1 MILIALLHTALPNL
15 PLLRLAAVLV
25 DPIENFTHVFDLFEE
40 GVGDVDGT
48 FLSGGKREAIAG
60 TRINFNNLSG
70 QFVLLLQNQPR
81 EISRVLQLC
90 NYNSFNGNTEAFED
104 ALNEIVS
111 QRPLFGSVAQE
122 HSDDRAHVR
131 FDVDDKHFVII
142 ANEQSTPAIGGKN
155 PPNLNGHDIVLHINI
170 VLCKIEK
177 TSLP

>member
-1 MILIALLHTALPNL
+1 MVLIGLPPHPHSAPSL
-15 PLLRLAAVLV
+15 GLATVLV
-25 DPIENFTHVFDLFEE
+25 DPIENFAHVFDLFEE
-40 GVGDVDGT
+40 SVGDVDRT
-48 FLSGGKREAIAG
+48 FLSGGKRKAITG

-70 QFVLLLQNQPR
+70 QFVLLLQD
-81 EISRVLQLC
+81 EAGKISRVLQLGDH
-90 NYNSFNGNTEAFED
+90 NSFNRNAETFED
-104 ALNEIVS
+104 ALDEIVRK
-111 QRPLFGSVAQE
+111 RPFFGSVAQE

-131 FDVDDKHFVII
+131 FDVDDEDFIII